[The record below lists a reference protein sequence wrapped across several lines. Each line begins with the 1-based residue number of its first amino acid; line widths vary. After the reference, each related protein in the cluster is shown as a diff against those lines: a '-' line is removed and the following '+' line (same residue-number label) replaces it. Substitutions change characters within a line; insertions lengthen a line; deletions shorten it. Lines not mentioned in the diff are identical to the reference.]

1 MKKTTILFALILAM
15 ILTCFIG
22 CEISDGTIGENA
34 DEKANAAAVF
44 TLDVNPGVRVYVRS
58 DDTVIDVE
66 ATNEDGE
73 GVVGEIEFDGL
84 NYEIIVERIIDKMEE
99 KGFLDGEE
107 SAVLISVEKKA
118 IDVSAKL
125 NEKIEKAFEKH
136 GKKASVIEQE
146 LDVIDEE
153 LNKAIGDIAERY
165 KISKGKAHLIEKIR
179 EEFPE
184 LSEEELAALR
194 VNDLGIMLEETS
206 DDVKGHFK
214 KIDPAVERGYIGRE
228 QALAIAAESLK
239 VAVEDA
245 IMHRVFVTRD
255 DGKMVYE
262 VELVYGDMEYEIT
275 VDAESG
281 AVLETESEEYKEFDP
296 EDFIG
301 GGKHEPGTKD
311 ENKVDLDEIKDQLI
325 SDALGREENKSEHK
339 TEPEDAPKDEPH
351 DKPEEEKP
359 LSRGEILKIALAALD
374 ISEDS
379 LKKTDVRLHKSESG
393 AVYSLVIE
401 TDANEVYKLVL
412 EAYCGTV
419 LNAELNGT
427 ILELDTASAE

>member
-1 MKKTTILFALILAM
+1 MKRTTIPVTLVLAM
-15 ILTCFIG
+15 ILTCFVG
-22 CEISDGTIGENA
+22 CEITDSTAEA
-34 DEKANAAAVF
+34 TAKEKANAAAVF

-58 DDTVIDVE
+58 DDTVIDIE

-73 GVVGEIEFDGL
+73 GIVGEVEFDGL
-84 NYEIIVERIIDKMEE
+84 NYETVIEHIVDKMEE
-99 KGFLDGEE
+99 KGFLEGEE
-107 SAVLISVEKKA
+107 SAVLISVEKKVR
-118 IDVSAKL
+118 DVSEKL

-146 LDVIDEE
+146 LDVLDEE
-153 LNKAIGDIAERY
+153 LSKAIGDIAEKY

-184 LSEEELAALR
+184 LSEEELASLR
-194 VNDLGIMLEETS
+194 VNDLGMMLEETS

-214 KIDPAVERGYIGRE
+214 KIDPAVEKGYVGRE
-228 QALAIAAESLK
+228 QALAIAAESLEI
-239 VAVEDA
+239 AVEDV
-245 IMHRVFVTRD
+245 IMQRVFVTRD

-281 AVLETESEEYKEFDP
+281 AVLETESEKFKIFDP

-301 GGKHEPGTKD
+301 DGKHEPGTND
-311 ENKVDLDEIKDQLI
+311 ENKIDLDEIKDQLI
-325 SDALGREENKSEHK
+325 NDALGKEENRDEQK
-339 TEPEDAPKDEPH
+339 TEPEDEHHK

-401 TDANEVYKLVL
+401 TDAREVYKLVL

-419 LNAELNGT
+419 LNAELDGT
-427 ILELDTASAE
+427 VLELDTASVE